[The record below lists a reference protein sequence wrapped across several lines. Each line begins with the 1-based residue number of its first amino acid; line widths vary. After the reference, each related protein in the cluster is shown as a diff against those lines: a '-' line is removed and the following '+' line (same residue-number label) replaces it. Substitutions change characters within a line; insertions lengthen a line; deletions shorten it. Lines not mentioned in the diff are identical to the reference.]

1 MKGGVYD
8 SPNEDE
14 KLQSYV
20 LFESVFLPFHSWTVP
35 SACWL
40 WLSCMRQISLLWLAP
55 FPPENDKVN
64 GGALQV
70 KLPKF

>member
-20 LFESVFLPFHSWTVP
+20 FYASVFLPFHSWTVC
-35 SACWL
+35 SFCLLAMAEL
-40 WLSCMRQISLLWLAP
+40 HETDLTAVVSSISP
-55 FPPENDKVN
+55 GTIKSMV
-64 GGALQV
+64 V
-70 KLPKF
+70 RSK